1 MTLIKEE
8 KVKIFAKVYI
18 NTTDV
23 VEAARAISKTTD
35 PKMLRTLG
43 NKYLSMPEVQD
54 AIEKASTFVLDRD
67 GIARAL
73 TEILTG
79 TATADQKIKAAAAL
93 ERVTRYGDKDEGE
106 GFQDDFERFLYD
118 YGDIL
123 EEFMKGKPDNFEKV
137 FRPRLSADG
146 KVTFH
151 VKKNLSHLEKKQ
163 AMIILLRTL
172 ISRNAFSSSS

>member
-1 MTLIKEE
+1 MTLAEE
-8 KVKIFAKVYI
+8 KAEKFVKAFLELG
-18 NTTDV
+18 DS
-23 VEAARAISKTTD
+23 VEAVKTFSKSTD
-35 PKMLRTLG
+35 PRSLNTLAQ
-43 NKYLSMPEVQD
+43 KYLDMPLVQD
-54 AIEKASTFVLDRD
+54 GIEKARTFTLDRD

-79 TATADQKIKAAAAL
+79 NATADQKIKAAAAL

-123 EEFMKGKPDNFEKV
+123 EEFMEGKSDNFEKV
-137 FRPRLSADG
+137 FRPRLSDDG

-151 VKKNLSHLEKKQ
+151 VKKNL
-163 AMIILLRTL
+163 
-172 ISRNAFSSSS
+172 